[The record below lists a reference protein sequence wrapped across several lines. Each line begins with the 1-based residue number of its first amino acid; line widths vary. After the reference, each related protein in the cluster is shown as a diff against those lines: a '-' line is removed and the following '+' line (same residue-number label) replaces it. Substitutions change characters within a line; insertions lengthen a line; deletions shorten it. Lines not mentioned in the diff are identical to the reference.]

1 MNSESEA
8 HPKGSSRAAAYLR
21 LFRIPNLFTAWADIL
36 MGFLVV
42 HQGFTPLEPLVFL
55 LIASACIYT
64 AGMVLNDVYDIEI
77 DRVERPARPLP
88 AGEISLAQASRLG
101 YLLLVVGVAAAAVS
115 GAWAPAGALAWRGG
129 CVALILALCVLLYDG
144 FLKKTPV
151 APWVMGSCRFL
162 NVLLGMSCAVVVVP
176 DALACGYLSHQWMIA
191 GGFGCYIAGVTWFA
205 RTEARVSS
213 RWQLAA
219 GVLVMTGGLLML
231 AWFPVVMTG
240 VGKAELAMRPNI
252 VFLLLMLLGATI
264 IYRCFLAVCEPIPA
278 RVQMA
283 VKHCLQ
289 SLIVLDAA
297 VAASVAG
304 LKCAVVVLALLVP
317 MFVLGQWFRST

>member
-1 MNSESEA
+1 MSSESVV
-8 HPKGSSRAAAYLR
+8 HPTGSSRTAAYLR
-21 LFRIPNLFTAWADIL
+21 LFRVPNLFTAWADIL

-42 HQGFTPLEPLVFL
+42 HQGFTPLQPLVFL

-77 DRVERPARPLP
+77 DRVERPTRPLP
-88 AGEISLAQASRLG
+88 AGEISLVQASRVG
-101 YLLLVVGVAAAAVS
+101 YLLLMVGVIAAAVS
-115 GAWAPAGALAWRGG
+115 GVWAPAGAMAWRGG
-129 CVALILALCVLLYDG
+129 CVAFILALCVLLYDG
-144 FLKKTPV
+144 ILKKTPV
-151 APWVMGSCRFL
+151 ASWVMGACRFL
-162 NVLLGMSCAVVVVP
+162 NVLLGMSCAVMVVR
-176 DALACGYLSHQWMIA
+176 DAQVGGYLPHEWMIA

-219 GVLVMTGGLLML
+219 AVLVMTGGLLML
-231 AWFPVVMTG
+231 AWFPVAMTDAG
-240 VGKAELAMRPNI
+240 RAELEMPPNI

-304 LKCAVVVLALLVP
+304 LQSAVVVLALLVP
-317 MFVLGQWFRST
+317 MFVLGRWFRST

>member
-42 HQGFTPLEPLVFL
+42 HQGFTPLQPLVFL

-77 DRVERPARPLP
+77 DRVERPTRPLP

-101 YLLLVVGVAAAAVS
+101 YLLLVVGVAAAAAS

-231 AWFPVVMTG
+231 AWFPAVMTG

-252 VFLLLMLLGATI
+252 VFLLLMLLGGTI

-317 MFVLGQWFRST
+317 MVVLGQWFRST